1 MQYDRVSRLSGRAVR
16 NTVGPREATLHI
28 YLVLARR
35 HRWEV
40 RDIADH
46 LYGTFDRQEDALRC
60 GEEKAI
66 ESVPAA
72 LQVHN
77 ANDRLDY
84 GITFRK
90 MHGVVVRRKTL
101 YAPTIRSSGSVPITE
116 PLARQ
121 HQKRH

>member
-1 MQYDRVSRLSGRAVR
+1 M
-16 NTVGPREATLHI
+16 I
-28 YLVLARR
+28 LARR

-40 RDIADH
+40 RDVADH

-66 ESVPAA
+66 ESAPAA

-90 MHGVVVRRKTL
+90 IHGMVVRRKTL
-101 YAPTIRSSGSVPITE
+101 YTPSVRAAGPIRITE
-116 PLARQ
+116 PLARE